1 MKLGPLRVR
10 LDPARAGAVL
20 AVALAAVVAVLANVV
35 ATRHFRRWDVTRTQR
50 YTLSSATQE
59 TLRTLPG
66 PVHVWVLLGPGD
78 PLGQSVR
85 QILPA
90 YQAASAQV
98 DVKYI
103 DPDRDPLAFEDAR
116 RRFRVEAGR
125 ATDGRVVT
133 DAAIIVFAGERHWF
147 VTVSDLVEVSDPAE
161 GRARPREEQALTL
174 AIRAVIAGEKAA
186 LCFTTGH
193 GEMALDDGTD
203 RGVGH
208 LREVVE
214 KDNFTTRAVDPAADP
229 KPFEGCAAVVIA
241 GPRAAFSKEEENRL
255 RVWLLGGGS
264 ALIAA
269 GPVVGGASAAGY
281 EAAGLDD
288 ALAPFGIALDDAL
301 VLEGD
306 EARALEDR
314 GAAFF
319 GEIKP
324 HAVTAGL
331 APDAKKELV
340 PRLKIR
346 AARPLKKAA
355 STTSA
360 PAFELA
366 VTSDKAYAKR
376 RVPRAADAQGALPE
390 APGDAHGPFPIA
402 LASERPK
409 VAPSA
414 AHGPRVVVVG
424 TSSVLS
430 AWAWREP
437 LRDRGA
443 ALLVESAL
451 SWLTSRPP
459 IVDVPERATVPAGIR
474 VTKESRDE
482 IRNYVLFLMPGAAA
496 LLGVVVALR
505 RRSTEGAPR
514 KKADDD
520 APRVSGE
527 RPVRAKPSK
536 KKR

>member
-1 MKLGPLRVR
+1 MAVGLTMKLGPLRVP
-10 LDPARAGAVL
+10 LDPTRAAAVL
-20 AVALAAVVAVLANVV
+20 AVALAAIVAVLANVI

-59 TLRTLPG
+59 TLRTLPAT
-66 PVHVWVLLGPGD
+66 VHVWVLLGPGD

-85 QILPA
+85 QLLPA
-90 YQAASAQV
+90 YQSASSQI

-125 ATDGRVVT
+125 AADGRVVT
-133 DAAIIVFAGERHWF
+133 DAAIIVFSGERHWF

-174 AIRAVIAGEKAA
+174 AVRAVIAGEKAT

-214 KDNFTTRAVDPAADP
+214 KDNFTTRAVDPSSDP
-229 KPFEGCAAVVIA
+229 KPFEGCAAVIVA
-241 GPRAAFSKEEENRL
+241 GPKAAFSKEEENRL
-255 RVWLLGGGS
+255 RVYLLGGGS
-264 ALIAA
+264 ALVAA
-269 GPVVGGASAAGY
+269 GPNASAAGY
-281 EAAGLDD
+281 DPAGLDD

-331 APDAKKELV
+331 VPDKQKELS
-340 PRLKIR
+340 PRLKLR
-346 AARPLKKAA
+346 AARPLKKVAT
-355 STTSA
+355 TTSA

-390 APGDAHGPFPIA
+390 APGDAHGPFPVA

-409 VAPSA
+409 TTPSA
-414 AHGPRVVVVG
+414 PHGPRVVVVG

-443 ALLVESAL
+443 ALLVESAT

-474 VTKESRDE
+474 ITKESRDE

-514 KKADDD
+514 KKRDED
-520 APRVSGE
+520 APRV
-527 RPVRAKPSK
+527 RAKPAK